1 MLFFQSQQQDF
12 LVTVGVEG
20 MKIWS
25 WNEILNYT
33 FHLKPLDSLS
43 CDQNEVF
50 NTVTFN
56 PKVTNSIH

>member
-1 MLFFQSQQQDF
+1 MTFFQSQQHDF

-25 WNEILNYT
+25 WSEILTHKMN
-33 FHLKPLDSLS
+33 LKPLDSLS

-56 PKVTNSIH
+56 PNVINIF